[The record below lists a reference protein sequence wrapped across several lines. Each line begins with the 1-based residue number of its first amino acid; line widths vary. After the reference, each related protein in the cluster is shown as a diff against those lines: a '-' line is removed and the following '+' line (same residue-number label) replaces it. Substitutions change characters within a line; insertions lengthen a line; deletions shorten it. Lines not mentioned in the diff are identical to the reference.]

1 MSFTIASRLADLP
14 RPATIAMAARAREL
28 RAQGADVISL
38 ALGQPDFPSP
48 PEAIEAAYAAAKAGD
63 TGYPPIPGQKPL
75 IDAIIRKFR
84 RDNELDVA
92 PHRIMVANGGKQIIF
107 NALMASLEVGDE
119 VIIPAP
125 YWVSYPLITRMLDGI
140 PVEIRCREEK
150 GFRPDPEAIREA
162 ITPRTKWLVLN
173 FPNNPTGAILERQ
186 DLEAIADVLRKA
198 PHVLVMS
205 DEIYEHLTFDG
216 RKHLSLL
223 NVAPDLADRILIV
236 NGMAKAYAMTG
247 WRVGFACGPVP
258 LIQAMVAVQGNSTS
272 GVCTLAQAGSVAALD
287 GDSDGIAHMLATY
300 ERRRALVVGALQN
313 VPGLTCVMPEGAFY
327 AYPGIEALIG
337 RTSGQGRLLETD
349 VAFAEALLEEAHV
362 ATVPGSA
369 FGYSP
374 YLRLSFAAS
383 DEQLA
388 EACRRI
394 AQFVDEIRPV

>member
-125 YWVSYPLITRMLDGI
+125 YWVSYPLITRMLGGV
-140 PVEIRCREEK
+140 PVEIRCREEN

-205 DEIYEHLTFDG
+205 DEIYEHLTFDD

-247 WRVGFACGPVP
+247 WRVGFACGPTP

-287 GDSDGIAHMLATY
+287 GDADGIARMLATY
-300 ERRRALVVGALQN
+300 ERRRALVVNALQK

-327 AYPGIEALIG
+327 AYPGVAALIG
-337 RTSGQGRLLETD
+337 RTSGQGRLLDTD

-383 DEQLA
+383 DDQLA

-394 AQFVDEIRPV
+394 AQFVGEIRPV